1 MLQKQKLFY
10 LNLKINNWT
19 LLLSSNYVKNYLY
32 ITTHVRNTHTNNIIP
47 KLVRGDSNLVKLRYY
62 VNKEIFRTIYF
73 AIFYSYLTH
82 VTTVCGQTRIP

>member
-19 LLLSSNYVKNYLY
+19 LLPSSNYVKNYLY

-47 KLVRGDSNLVKLRYY
+47 RLVRGDSNLVKLRYY
-62 VNKEIFRTIYF
+62 VNKEIFRTTYF
-73 AIFYSYLTH
+73 AIFYSYLSH
-82 VTTVCGQTRIP
+82 VTTVCGKTRIP